1 MSDEICDVDIT
12 APDAE
17 WLIAF
22 TRRLVDDGL
31 AASGNIVRDVRT
43 IYRWQ
48 GEVRD
53 TFEARVTLHT
63 RRSLVPGI
71 VQRVAA
77 EHPYDVPGVRVTAVE
92 ASASYVRWVL
102 DSTRPTPSSR

>member
-1 MSDEICDVDIT
+1 MRE
-12 APDAE
+12 
-17 WLIAF
+17 
-22 TRRLVDDGL
+22 
-31 AASGNIVRDVRT
+31 
-43 IYRWQ
+43 
-48 GEVRD
+48 
-53 TFEARVTLHT
+53 TFEARATLHT

-102 DSTRPTPSSR
+102 DTPP